1 MTQRIGYW
9 ILGFGLWLI
18 LTWTLY
24 LPSVVIGLVISIIVA
39 IIFGGYFSYHPIKI
53 LQPHRLFWLI
63 IYIFIFGWECLKANI
78 DVAYRVIHPERPLK
92 PGIVTIKTKLKTDL
106 AKAMLANSI
115 TMTPGTMSVDID
127 GDTLYIHWIWIRD
140 RNEEKAS
147 KIIAGPF
154 ENYLAKIFE

>member
-9 ILGFGLWLI
+9 VLCFSLWLI
-18 LTWTLY
+18 LTWTFY
-24 LPSVVIGLVISIIVA
+24 LPSVIIGLLVALLVA

-53 LQPHRLFWLI
+53 LQPHRLLWFL
-63 IYIFIFGWECLKANI
+63 IYIPVFGWECLKANI

-92 PGIVTIKTKLKTDL
+92 PGIVKIKTTLKSEL
-106 AKAMLANSI
+106 AKSMLANSI

-127 GDTLYIHWIWIRD
+127 NDILYIHWIWIRD
-140 RNEEKAS
+140 TDIEKAS

-154 ENYLAKIFE
+154 EKYLAKIFE